1 MRRTMSRQGWVFLA
15 AVGAV
20 LLMIVALLRGE
31 VTWALVFSVAAV
43 EFWMTT
49 RRWQRI
55 SPVPF
60 PYSFRW
66 FLNFPRPA
74 QSPTRLAQILQPRT
88 GEHVLEIGPGVGTHA
103 LPMALA
109 VGPTGAL
116 DVLDVQQEM
125 LEAVVRRAR
134 ATGITNIAS
143 RQGDAAHLPY
153 ADQTFD
159 GAYLIT
165 VLGEIP
171 DGDSALRELARV
183 LKPTG
188 RLVIGELFVDPDFVS
203 LRTLRARAEQAGFVF
218 SRKVGSTLAYLAR
231 FEHCTEART
240 AQKSRM

>member
-1 MRRTMSRQGWVFLA
+1 MRRTMSRQSWAFLA
-15 AVGAV
+15 AVGS
-20 LLMIVALLRGE
+20 VALLIGALFNGAF
-31 VTWALVFSVAAV
+31 TWALVFSVTAV
-43 EFWMTT
+43 GFWMIT

-60 PYSFRW
+60 PYTFGW
-66 FLNFPRPA
+66 FLKLPRPA
-74 QSPTRLAQILQPRT
+74 QSPRRLAQILQPRT
-88 GEHVLEIGPGVGTHA
+88 GEHVLEIGPGIGTHA

-125 LEAVVRRAR
+125 LDAVVRRAR
-134 ATGITNIAS
+134 AAGITNIAS
-143 RQGDAAHLPY
+143 RQGGAARLPY

-159 GAYLIT
+159 AAYLIS
-165 VLGEIP
+165 VLGEVP
-171 DGDSALRELARV
+171 DGNSALRELARV

-203 LRTLRARAEQAGFVF
+203 LPTLRARADEAGFVF

-231 FEHCTEART
+231 FEHRTAART
-240 AQKSRM
+240 A

>member
-1 MRRTMSRQGWVFLA
+1 LRSGQGSARTRCRWRWRWV
-15 AVGAV
+15 
-20 LLMIVALLRGE
+20 
-31 VTWALVFSVAAV
+31 
-43 EFWMTT
+43 
-49 RRWQRI
+49 QR
-55 SPVPF
+55 
-60 PYSFRW
+60 
-66 FLNFPRPA
+66 
-74 QSPTRLAQILQPRT
+74 
-88 GEHVLEIGPGVGTHA
+88 
-103 LPMALA
+103 
-109 VGPTGAL
+109 AL

-125 LEAVVRRAR
+125 LDAVVRRAR
-134 ATGITNIAS
+134 AAGITNIAS

-231 FEHCTEART
+231 FEHRTEVRT
-240 AQKSRM
+240 AQKCKMQFSFAISDRFCGTMRPST

>member
-15 AVGAV
+15 AVGSV
-20 LLMIVALLRGE
+20 LLMIVALLLSE
-31 VTWALVFSVAAV
+31 VTWALVFFVAGGG
-43 EFWMTT
+43 FWMTT
-49 RRWQRI
+49 RRLQRI

-60 PYSFRW
+60 PYTFGW
-66 FLNFPRPA
+66 FLKIPRPA
-74 QSPTRLAQILQPRT
+74 QSPRRLAEILAPRT
-88 GEHVLEIGPGVGTHA
+88 GEHILEVGPGIGTHA
-103 LPMALA
+103 LPMAWA
-109 VGPTGAL
+109 VGSTGAL

-125 LEAVVRRAR
+125 LDAVVRRAR
-134 ATGITNIAS
+134 AAGITNIAA

-218 SRKVGSTLAYLAR
+218 SRKVGSTFAYLAR
-231 FEHCTEART
+231 FEHRTEAR
-240 AQKSRM
+240 AA